1 MRSTQRQNT
10 YRRDILIMTTIETRN
25 QTDTT
30 TTTRAMLAAGVLAGP
45 LFVATATLQIL
56 TRDGFDLRRHPIS
69 LLSVGEHGWVQVAN
83 FVVAGVLS
91 IIFSLGVARVL
102 TDGPGSRWGPRLCA
116 LFGVGLVIG
125 GVFKADAAL
134 GFPTGAPEGI
144 PEHISAHALIHA
156 FAPPLA
162 FLSLI
167 GACLVIAR
175 RLAADGL
182 VRAAL
187 VTRIVAAVCFVLS
200 VPVGFGFSIRLFVAV
215 ALAFAWVAGYAL
227 YLIRR
232 ITT

>member
-1 MRSTQRQNT
+1 
-10 YRRDILIMTTIETRN
+10 LIMTTIETRTR
-25 QTDTT
+25 TDS

-69 LLSVGEHGWVQVAN
+69 LLSVGEHGWLQVTN
-83 FVVAGVLS
+83 FIVAGVLS
-91 IIFSLGVARVL
+91 VIFSVGVARVL
-102 TDGPGSRWGPRLCA
+102 TDGLASRWGPRFFT
-116 LFGVGLVIG
+116 LFGAGLVIG
-125 GVFKADAAL
+125 GVFKADPAL
-134 GFPTGAPEGI
+134 GFPAGAPEGI
-144 PEHISAHALIHA
+144 PDHISTHALIHA

-182 VRAAL
+182 ARAAV
-187 VTRIVAAVCFVLS
+187 VTRVVAAVCFVLS

-215 ALAFAWVAGYAL
+215 ALAFAWLAGYAV
-227 YLIRR
+227 YLRR
-232 ITT
+232 ITA

>member
-1 MRSTQRQNT
+1 
-10 YRRDILIMTTIETRN
+10 MTTIETRTR
-25 QTDTT
+25 TDT

-69 LLSVGEHGWVQVAN
+69 LLSVGEHGWLQVTN
-83 FVVAGVLS
+83 FIVAGVLS
-91 IIFSLGVARVL
+91 IIFSVGVARVL
-102 TDGPGSRWGPRLCA
+102 TDGPGGRWGPRLCA

-125 GVFKADAAL
+125 GVFKADPAL
-134 GFPTGAPEGI
+134 GFPAGAPEGI
-144 PEHISAHALIHA
+144 PEHITTHALIHA

-215 ALAFAWVAGYAL
+215 ALAFAWVAAYAI

-232 ITT
+232 ITA

>member
-1 MRSTQRQNT
+1 
-10 YRRDILIMTTIETRN
+10 MTTIETQRR
-25 QTDTT
+25 TDA
-30 TTTRAMLAAGVLAGP
+30 TTRAMLAAGVLAGP
-45 LFVATATLQIL
+45 LFVATATFQIL

-69 LLSVGEHGWVQVAN
+69 LLSVGEHGWLQVTN
-83 FVVAGVLS
+83 FIVAGVLS
-91 IIFSLGVARVL
+91 IIFSVGVARVF

-125 GVFKADAAL
+125 GVFKADPAL
-134 GFPTGAPEGI
+134 GFPAGAPEGI
-144 PEHISAHALIHA
+144 PEHISTHAMLHA

-175 RLAADGL
+175 RFAADGL

-215 ALAFAWVAGYAL
+215 TLAFAWVAVYAH
-227 YLIRR
+227 YLMRR
-232 ITT
+232 ITA

>member
-1 MRSTQRQNT
+1 MEGS
-10 YRRDILIMTTIETRN
+10 ILIMTTIETRTR
-25 QTDTT
+25 TDA
-30 TTTRAMLAAGVLAGP
+30 TTRAMLAAGVLAGP

-69 LLSVGEHGWVQVAN
+69 LLSVGEDGWLQVTN
-83 FVVAGVLS
+83 FIVAGVLS

-125 GVFKADAAL
+125 GVFKADPAL
-134 GFPTGAPEGI
+134 GFPAGAPEGI
-144 PEHISAHALIHA
+144 PEDITTHAMIHA

-175 RLAADGL
+175 RFSADGL

-187 VTRIVAAVCFVLS
+187 VTRIVAAICFVLS
-200 VPVGFGFSIRLFVAV
+200 VPVGPGFSIRLFVAV
-215 ALAFAWVAGYAL
+215 ALGFAWVTAYAL

-232 ITT
+232 ITA

>member
-1 MRSTQRQNT
+1 
-10 YRRDILIMTTIETRN
+10 MTTIETRTR
-25 QTDTT
+25 TDA
-30 TTTRAMLAAGVLAGP
+30 TTRAMLAAGVLAGP
-45 LFVATATLQIL
+45 LFVATATLQIV

-69 LLSVGEHGWVQVAN
+69 LLSVGEHGWLQVTN
-83 FVVAGVLS
+83 FIVAGVLS
-91 IIFSLGVARVL
+91 IIFSFGVARVL
-102 TDGPGSRWGPRLCA
+102 TDGPGSRWGPQLCA

-125 GVFKADAAL
+125 GVFKADPAL
-134 GFPTGAPEGI
+134 GFPAGAPEGI
-144 PEHISAHALIHA
+144 PEHITTHAMIHA

-182 VRAAL
+182 VHAAL

-200 VPVGFGFSIRLFVAV
+200 VPVGPGFSIRLFVAV
-215 ALAFAWVAGYAL
+215 ALAFAWVAAYAR

-232 ITT
+232 ITA

>member
-1 MRSTQRQNT
+1 
-10 YRRDILIMTTIETRN
+10 MTTIETRTR
-25 QTDTT
+25 TDSTTTT
-30 TTTRAMLAAGVLAGP
+30 TTTRVMLAVGVLAGP
-45 LFVATATLQIL
+45 LFIATATLQII

-69 LLSVGEHGWVQVAN
+69 LLSVGEHGWVQVTN
-83 FVVAGVLS
+83 FIVAGVLS
-91 IIFSLGVARVL
+91 IIFSVGVARVL
-102 TDGPGSRWGPRLCA
+102 TDGLASRWGPRFLT

-125 GVFKADAAL
+125 GVFKADPAL
-134 GFPTGAPEGI
+134 GFPAGAPEGI
-144 PEHISAHALIHA
+144 PEHISTPALIHA

-187 VTRIVAAVCFVLS
+187 VTRVVAAVCFVLS

-215 ALAFAWVAGYAL
+215 ALAFAWLAGYAV
-227 YLIRR
+227 YLRR
-232 ITT
+232 ITP